1 MSIYNYLLLAV
12 PVVGII
18 AMMIALHF
26 TPNGRP
32 KNHMHPGE

>member
-18 AMMIALHF
+18 GIMVALHF
-26 TPNGRP
+26 TPVSGP
-32 KNHMHPGE
+32 KHHLHPGE